1 MHRTHLWIASLLA
14 ALALA
19 ACAPIQ
25 PQPALPGATQGETV
39 PTPGETV
46 PAPGDDAATA
56 AAVAEAA
63 LLAWEITPP
72 PANAIGIDSAF
83 AFPVSAPGG
92 ETIWVAHSGG
102 LRDMLAGQ
110 EHLIGLFRPAG
121 DTWQEVARWQFED
134 DADAMMGGP
143 DFLTEG
149 TVQQVNISP
158 DRIWLAV
165 HGGVGAHSGV
175 FFVLSYDGAGFTQE
189 AAGFSS
195 SPGASEVRDL
205 DGDGFGEVVLDAT
218 EYYVFCYA
226 CGVRLYNYSVL
237 RWDGAQMVPVELAE
251 LGGDAPALVAALNNR
266 GVALAKAGL
275 YKDALA
281 VADELETLAPDDPT
295 AAWNARLIRLTGERR
310 AEQPS
315 DASAYP
321 LLENVLYGDYDAAVD
336 IMRQY
341 PVEQIFTYG
350 SPLIVG
356 TVAEGWE
363 GELMQW
369 IDYAVEPALEVEPE
383 LASAYFVRGWR
394 YFIEGNVDRAL
405 EEVARAA
412 ELAPGDAFFAE
423 SAAFLQAAPKP
434 KG

>member
-1 MHRTHLWIASLLA
+1 MHLVRLLTAPMLLA

-25 PQPALPGATQGETV
+25 PQSALSGAAPGETA
-39 PTPGETV
+39 PAETV
-46 PAPGDDAATA
+46 PAPPDDPAAA

-63 LLAWEITPP
+63 LLAWGITPP
-72 PANAIGIDSAF
+72 PANQIGIDSAF

-92 ETIWVAHSGG
+92 ETLWVAHTGG

-110 EHLIGLFRPAG
+110 AHMIGLFRSAG
-121 DTWQEVARWQFED
+121 DAWEEVAHWQFED
-134 DADAMMGGP
+134 DADAMVGGP

-149 TVQQVNISP
+149 TVKGVNISP

-165 HGGVGAHSGV
+165 SGGVGAHSGV
-175 FFVLSYDGAGFTQE
+175 FFVLSVDETGFSQE

-195 SPGASEVRDL
+195 SPGAAEVRDL
-205 DGDGFGEVVLDAT
+205 DGDGWGEVVLDAT

-237 RWDGAQMVPVELAE
+237 RWDGAQMVPVVPAE
-251 LGGDAPALVAALNNR
+251 LGGDAPAELVELNNR
-266 GVALAKAGL
+266 AVELAKAGL

-281 VADELETLAPDDPT
+281 VVDNMEALGVDDPT

-315 DASAYP
+315 GNSAYP
-321 LLENVLYGDYDAAVD
+321 LLEHIFYGDYDAAVD
-336 IMRQY
+336 IMREY
-341 PVEQIFTYG
+341 PVEQVFTYG

-363 GELMQW
+363 GVLMGW
-369 IDYAVEPALEVEPE
+369 IDSAVEPALEAEPD
-383 LASAYFVRGWR
+383 LAPAYFMRGWR

-405 EEVARAA
+405 EEVSRAA
-412 ELAPGDAFFAE
+412 ELAPDDAFFVE
-423 SAAFLQAAPKP
+423 SAAFLETAPKP